1 MNAIAQAIATRRSVY
16 ALNRE
21 LPLPPGEIVATI
33 EHALRHAPSA
43 FNSQSTRLLVLFGAE
58 HEKLWDLT
66 ADALRAVVPAEAFA
80 PTAEKI
86 AGFRAAAGTVL
97 FFEDRNIIKGLQE
110 RFPSYADTFPGSAD
124 QAGAMLQYALWTA
137 FATQHIGANL
147 GHPRQL
153 APARATRLR
162 RHRGR
167 AGRKGTCA
175 NGRAPARRRTLNY
188 SNNSK
193 SISSFIP
200 PQQLRRFL
208 CTRPSSHRG
217 ASTRIPAETDF
228 HCRMH
233 RKQHLKTLRR

>member
-1 MNAIAQAIATRRSVY
+1 MNAIVQAIATRRSVY

-43 FNSQSTRLLVLFGAE
+43 AE

-97 FFEDRNIIKGLQE
+97 FFEDRNVIKGLQE

-147 GHPRQL
+147 QHYNPLIDSAVAQTWDIPANWHLRAQLVFGGIAAAPAEKAL
-153 APARATRLR
+153 APTAERLR
-162 RHRGR
+162 V
-167 AGRKGTCA
+167 AG
-175 NGRAPARRRTLNY
+175 L
-188 SNNSK
+188 
-193 SISSFIP
+193 
-200 PQQLRRFL
+200 
-208 CTRPSSHRG
+208 
-217 ASTRIPAETDF
+217 
-228 HCRMH
+228 
-233 RKQHLKTLRR
+233 

>member
-97 FFEDRNIIKGLQE
+97 FFEDRNVIKGLQE

-124 QAGAMLQYALWTA
+124 QAGAMLQYALWTT
-137 FATQHIGANL
+137 FATQRIGANL
-147 GHPRQL
+147 QHYNPVIDQAVAEQWQIPASWTLRAQL
-153 APARATRLR
+153 VFGGIAAPAADKQFAPVE
-162 RHRGR
+162 GR
-167 AGRKGTCA
+167 FKVHG
-175 NGRAPARRRTLNY
+175 L
-188 SNNSK
+188 
-193 SISSFIP
+193 
-200 PQQLRRFL
+200 
-208 CTRPSSHRG
+208 
-217 ASTRIPAETDF
+217 
-228 HCRMH
+228 
-233 RKQHLKTLRR
+233 

>member
-97 FFEDRNIIKGLQE
+97 FFEDRNVIKGLQE

-147 GHPRQL
+147 QHYNPLIDSAVAQTWDIPAKL

-188 SNNSK
+188 SNNNK

-200 PQQLRRFL
+200 PQQLRRF
-208 CTRPSSHRG
+208 
-217 ASTRIPAETDF
+217 F
-228 HCRMH
+228 
-233 RKQHLKTLRR
+233 

>member
-1 MNAIAQAIATRRSVY
+1 M
-16 ALNRE
+16 
-21 LPLPPGEIVATI
+21 
-33 EHALRHAPSA
+33 
-43 FNSQSTRLLVLFGAE
+43 LFGAE
-58 HEKLWDLT
+58 HEKLWDMT
-66 ADALRAVVPAEAFA
+66 ADVLRAVVPAEAFA
-80 PTAEKI
+80 PTAENR
-86 AGFRAAAGTVL
+86 GFRVAAGTVP
-97 FFEDRNIIKGLQE
+97 FFEDRNVIKGLQE

-147 GHPRQL
+147 QHYNPLIDSAVAQTWDIPANW

-162 RHRGR
+162 RYRGR

-200 PQQLRRFL
+200 PQQLRRF
-208 CTRPSSHRG
+208 
-217 ASTRIPAETDF
+217 F
-228 HCRMH
+228 MH
-233 RKQHLKTLRR
+233 APIQP

>member
-58 HEKLWDLT
+58 HEKLWDMT

-124 QAGAMLQYALWTA
+124 QAGAMLQYALWTT
-137 FATQHIGANL
+137 FATQGIGANL
-147 GHPRQL
+147 QHYNPLIDDAVAKTWDIPANWHLRAQLVFGGIAAAPAEKAL
-153 APARATRLR
+153 APTAGRLR
-162 RHRGR
+162 V
-167 AGRKGTCA
+167 AG
-175 NGRAPARRRTLNY
+175 L
-188 SNNSK
+188 
-193 SISSFIP
+193 
-200 PQQLRRFL
+200 
-208 CTRPSSHRG
+208 
-217 ASTRIPAETDF
+217 
-228 HCRMH
+228 
-233 RKQHLKTLRR
+233 

>member
-21 LPLPPGEIVATI
+21 LPLPPHEIVATI

-58 HEKLWDLT
+58 HEKLWDMT

-97 FFEDRNIIKGLQE
+97 FFEDRNVIKGLQE

-147 GHPRQL
+147 QHYNPLIDSAVAQTWDIPANWHLRAQLVFGGIAAAPAEKAL
-153 APARATRLR
+153 APPAKRLR
-162 RHRGR
+162 A
-167 AGRKGTCA
+167 AG
-175 NGRAPARRRTLNY
+175 L
-188 SNNSK
+188 
-193 SISSFIP
+193 
-200 PQQLRRFL
+200 
-208 CTRPSSHRG
+208 
-217 ASTRIPAETDF
+217 
-228 HCRMH
+228 
-233 RKQHLKTLRR
+233 

>member
-58 HEKLWDLT
+58 HEKLWDMT

-147 GHPRQL
+147 QHYNPVIDQAVAEQWQIPASWTLRAQL
-153 APARATRLR
+153 VFGGIAAPAADKQFAPVE
-162 RHRGR
+162 GR
-167 AGRKGTCA
+167 FKVHG
-175 NGRAPARRRTLNY
+175 L
-188 SNNSK
+188 
-193 SISSFIP
+193 
-200 PQQLRRFL
+200 
-208 CTRPSSHRG
+208 
-217 ASTRIPAETDF
+217 
-228 HCRMH
+228 
-233 RKQHLKTLRR
+233 